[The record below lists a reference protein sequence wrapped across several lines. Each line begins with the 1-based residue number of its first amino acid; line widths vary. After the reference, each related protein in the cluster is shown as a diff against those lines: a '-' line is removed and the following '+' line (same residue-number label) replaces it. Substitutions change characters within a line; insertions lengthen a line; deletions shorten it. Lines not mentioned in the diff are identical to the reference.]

1 MNEEGT
7 ITKYSLDVETAEDSH
22 YEILPEKM
30 DQLTQILQKKMN
42 QKYLQNPAVSCAYY
56 LQHHDGMDLLALL
69 KECP

>member
-1 MNEEGT
+1 MNEEGK

-42 QKYLQNPAVSCAYY
+42 QKYLRNPAVSCAYY